1 MGGHN
6 LSQREGIFGFQSAV
20 KPVIFK
26 RIMRNILSPIL
37 TVWLAVAML
46 ATSLSAEVVVENGQ
60 VKRGKFKLKDGTEI
74 SGEVTGPN
82 GLGVLFRYDEGEQ
95 KGRFSRRYKWEEFSQ
110 DTLKEFLQDNRVKN
124 FVGVLIEIKPEDLS
138 ALQDEALPERKA
150 RPPLELKPVPKAV
163 REHGDATFF
172 GAIFSGTGLL
182 LALVMY
188 GANLFAAYEIAYF
201 RNYHFAIVCG
211 VAAVVPLIGPTVF
224 LCLPT
229 RSKHAEVE
237 DTGPLP
243 GDTADVMA
251 AGTEGEE
258 EEAEAAPVYVEPVP
272 AVAQIPATQ
281 VFKRGEVAINRRFIE
296 TKFAPFFR
304 VILGDNEKDL
314 RLVIKSSK
322 GEFVGNRVSKVTQTD
337 LSLQITNDAGASVEE
352 TFPITDIFEIQI
364 RHKDAPAQ

>member
-1 MGGHN
+1 MGGDN
-6 LSQREGIFGFQSAV
+6 LSHREGIFGFQSALRL
-20 KPVIFK
+20 VIFNQ
-26 RIMRNILSPIL
+26 IMRNTLSPIL
-37 TVWLAVAML
+37 TVLLAVMML
-46 ATSLSAEVVVENGQ
+46 VSSLSAAVVVENGQ

-82 GLGVLFRYDEGEQ
+82 GLGVVFRYDEGDL
-95 KGRFSRRYKWEEFSQ
+95 KGKFSPRYKWEQFSQ
-110 DTLKEFLQDNRVKN
+110 ETLKEFLQDNRVKN
-124 FVGVLIEIKPEDLS
+124 FVGVLIEIKTEDLS
-138 ALQDEALPERKA
+138 AMQDEALPERKA

-182 LALVMY
+182 LALAMY

-237 DTGPLP
+237 DTGPQP

-251 AGTEGEE
+251 AGDEGEA
-258 EEAEAAPVYVEPVP
+258 EAEAAPVYAEPVP

-304 VILGDNEKDL
+304 VIIGDNEKDL

-337 LSLQITNDAGASVEE
+337 MSLQITNDAGASIEE
-352 TFPITDIFEIQI
+352 TFPISDIFEIQI
-364 RHKDAPAQ
+364 RHKDAPEQ